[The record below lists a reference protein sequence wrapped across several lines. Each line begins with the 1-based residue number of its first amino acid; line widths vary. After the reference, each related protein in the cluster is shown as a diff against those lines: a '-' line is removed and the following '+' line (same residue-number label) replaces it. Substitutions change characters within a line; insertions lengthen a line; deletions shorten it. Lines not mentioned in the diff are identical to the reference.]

1 MGPLGLMPSERRGTV
16 TDDFAGYLER
26 IRGTSEWKADK
37 AGNIRVPIALVR
49 LNDWKHILPSSVLT
63 SRS

>member
-1 MGPLGLMPSERRGTV
+1 MPSERRGTV

-49 LNDWKHILPSSVLT
+49 LNDWKHILP
-63 SRS
+63 